1 MYMDEI
7 ISGQELSEAYSVTAR
22 FDRLIF
28 FNPVSKYT
36 IAAYK
41 TKDRSVP
48 EGARDRYRHRDHLIH
63 FSAVGYDLPQTDAL
77 EVTLEGQ
84 WNEGKYG
91 LQLAVEQWKEI
102 VPRTI
107 EGIQGYLASGLLK
120 GIGEKTAAA
129 IVERFGLDTLDILE
143 EEPER
148 LLEINGIT
156 EERLAKIKVSYAESR
171 MLRDLM
177 TLLSPYKVTPASA
190 QKIYQHFGIRC
201 LDILQKSPYRLCE
214 ISGFGFKR
222 VDAIVQKQG
231 GRLDDPMRI
240 QGALHYTLEENKSKG
255 GHLFMDQEE
264 LVKEAHALLNEKVPL
279 IQLWVAEENV
289 KEQYQAMI
297 LHGDVVAVKGSVYLP
312 RTFALEDETARKI
325 AAILVERP
333 PEKSIGFVLGQVKQ
347 QLGIRLSA
355 KQEQAVETAFRY
367 NLSIITGGPGTGK
380 TTVLK
385 TILTVYQRLH
395 ENGKVLLAA
404 PTGRASRRMAEST
417 GFQGAKTLHSALHLG
432 NEEVEEQLQRE
443 QSLLD
448 ADLIIV
454 DETSMVDQWLAK
466 QFFSRVRPGTKIVLV
481 GDADQLPSVG
491 AGSVFRELINC
502 GLIPVTVLDE
512 IFRQAKDSR
521 IAYNAKYINESR
533 TDLLY
538 GEDFTFVRCK
548 TQEAA
553 AELVESIYLQEI
565 ARSGVEQVQILSP
578 FRSDGA
584 ASAQRLNEVIR
595 EKVNPADGHSA
606 EFKIGNQ
613 VFRVNDRVMQTKN
626 KGFVSNGDVGFVRAI
641 EPLTSRGARVRI
653 EFSEDRVVEYT
664 AEDMSSIEFAYA
676 ATVHKAMGSEYDT
689 IIMPILKAHT
699 ILLDRNLVYT
709 AVTRARR
716 KVILVGQKDVLF
728 MAIHRE
734 KIRRRNTKL
743 GERIGL
749 YYKAFSK
756 KSGITG
762 DPSGWKEAV

>member
-1 MYMDEI
+1 MDEI
-7 ISGQELSEAYSVTAR
+7 INGQEQMEAYSGTAEY
-22 FDRLIF
+22 DRTIF

-36 IAAYK
+36 VAVYK
-41 TKDRSVP
+41 TKDLRVPDEARS
-48 EGARDRYRHRDHLIH
+48 RYHYRDHLIRYT
-63 FSAVGYDLPQTDAL
+63 AAGYDLPRTDAL

-84 WNEGKYG
+84 WKDSKYG
-91 LQLAVEQWKEI
+91 LQLMVEEWREI
-102 VPRTI
+102 IPRTI
-107 EGIQGYLASGLLK
+107 DGIQGYLASGLLK

-129 IVERFGLDTLDILE
+129 IVQRFGLDTLDILE

-148 LLEINGIT
+148 LLEIKGIS
-156 EERLAKIKVSYAESR
+156 EDRLKEIKESYVESR
-171 MLRDLM
+171 MFRDLM
-177 TLLSPYKVTPASA
+177 TLLSPYKVTPAAA
-190 QKIYQHFGIRC
+190 QKIYQHFGIGC

-222 VDAIVQKQG
+222 VDAIVQKNG
-231 GRLDDPMRI
+231 GSLDDPMRI
-240 QGALHYTLEENKSKG
+240 QGALLYTLEDSKNKN
-255 GHLFMDQEE
+255 GHLFMARED
-264 LVKEAHALLNEKVPL
+264 LITEAHELLNEKIPL
-279 IQLWVAEENV
+279 IQLRVTIDKVE
-289 KEQYQAMI
+289 EQYQKMV
-297 LHGDVVAVKGSVYLP
+297 LHGDMVAAKGNVYLP
-312 RTFALEDETARKI
+312 RVFELEDETARKI
-325 AAILVERP
+325 ATILTEHP
-333 PEKSIGFVLGQVKQ
+333 PEEPIGTVLGQVKQ

-355 KQEQAVETAFRY
+355 KQEQAVRMAFRY

-385 TILTVYQRLH
+385 TILTVYQKLH
-395 ENGKVLLAA
+395 KDGKVLLTA

-417 GFQGAKTLHSALHLG
+417 DFQDAKTLHSALRIG
-432 NEEVEEQLQRE
+432 NEELEEQLQRE
-443 QSLLD
+443 QYLLD

-466 QFFSRVRPGTKIVLV
+466 QFFSRVYPGTKIVLV

-491 AGSVFRELINC
+491 AGSVFRELVNC

-538 GEDFTFVRCK
+538 GDDFSFVRCK
-548 TQEAA
+548 TQDEA
-553 AELVESIYLQEI
+553 AELIESIYLREV
-565 ARSGVEQVQILSP
+565 AKDGVERVQILSP
-578 FRSDGA
+578 FRSEGA

-595 EKVNPADGHSA
+595 EKVNPADGKAA
-606 EFKIGNQ
+606 EVKIGTQ

-626 KGFVSNGDVGFVRAI
+626 KGSVSNGDVGFIRAI
-641 EPLTSRGARVRI
+641 EPSASNGTVIHI
-653 EFSEDRVVEYT
+653 EFSENRMVKYN
-664 AEDMSSIEFAYA
+664 AEDMGSIEFAYA

-709 AVTRARR
+709 AVTRAKR

-728 MAIHRE
+728 MAIHRY
-734 KIRRRNTKL
+734 KVRQRNTNL

-756 KSGITG
+756 KVG
-762 DPSGWKEAV
+762 

>member
-1 MYMDEI
+1 MDEI
-7 ISGQELSEAYSVTAR
+7 INGQELMEAYSGTAKY
-22 FDRLIF
+22 DRTIF

-36 IAAYK
+36 VAVYK
-41 TKDRSVP
+41 TTDTHVP
-48 EGARDRYRHRDHLIH
+48 EGARNRYHYRDHLIRYT
-63 FSAVGYDLPQTDAL
+63 AAGYDLPQTDAL

-84 WNEGKYG
+84 WKDSKYG
-91 LQLAVEQWKEI
+91 LQLMVDEWREI

-107 EGIQGYLASGLLK
+107 DGIQGYLASGLLK

-129 IVERFGLDTLDILE
+129 IVQRFGLDTLDILE

-148 LLEINGIT
+148 LLEIRGIT
-156 EERLAKIKVSYAESR
+156 EDRLAEIKVSYAESR

-177 TLLSPYKVTPASA
+177 TLLSPYKITPASA
-190 QKIYQHFGIRC
+190 QKIYQHFGIGC

-222 VDAIVQKQG
+222 VDAIVQKTG
-231 GRLDDPMRI
+231 GKLDDPIRI
-240 QGALHYTLEENKSKG
+240 QGALLYTLEDSKNKS
-255 GHLFMDQEE
+255 GHLFMDQVE
-264 LVKEAHALLNEKVPL
+264 LITEAHALLNEKIPL
-279 IQLWVAEENV
+279 VQLRVTAEKVE
-289 KEQYQAMI
+289 EQYQEMV
-297 LHGDVVAVKGSVYLP
+297 LHGNVVATKGKVYLP
-312 RTFALEDETARKI
+312 RVFELEDETARKI
-325 AAILVERP
+325 AAILTEQP
-333 PEKSIGFVLGQVKQ
+333 PEEPIGPVLGQVKQ

-355 KQEQAVETAFRY
+355 RQEQAVRMAFRY

-385 TILTVYQRLH
+385 AILTVYQKLH
-395 ENGKVLLAA
+395 KDGKILLTA

-417 GFQGAKTLHSALHLG
+417 GFQDAKTLHSALRLG
-432 NEEVEEQLQRE
+432 NEELEEQLQRE
-443 QSLLD
+443 QCMLD

-466 QFFSRVRPGTKIVLV
+466 QFFSRVYPGAKIVLV

-538 GEDFTFVRCK
+538 GEDFAFVRCK
-548 TQEAA
+548 TQAAA
-553 AELVESIYLQEI
+553 AELIESIYLRET
-565 ARSGVEQVQILSP
+565 ARDGVERVQIISP

-584 ASAQRLNEVIR
+584 ASAQQLNEVIR
-595 EKVNPADGHSA
+595 EKVNPAVGKAA
-606 EFKIGNQ
+606 EVKIGNQ

-626 KGFVSNGDVGFVRAI
+626 KGSVSNGDVGFIRAI
-641 EPLTSRGARVRI
+641 EPSASGAVIHI
-653 EFSEDRVVEYT
+653 EFSENRMVRYN
-664 AEDMSSIEFAYA
+664 AEDMGSIEFAYA

-689 IIMPILKAHT
+689 IIMPMLKAHT

-709 AVTRARR
+709 AVTRAKR

-728 MAIHRE
+728 MAIHRY
-734 KIRRRNTKL
+734 KVRQRNTNL

-756 KSGITG
+756 KVG
-762 DPSGWKEAV
+762 